1 MKGYLGLENAPQD
14 SSPLVDYIDFN
25 LTPTDIMQ
33 EGRLMWDS
41 TDGTLQIGMPGGNV
55 NLQIGQEQLLRVS
68 NKTGADIP
76 NGYVVYVNGAQ
87 GQKPTVALADADTEA
102 TSDTVIGIT
111 TELIT
116 NNNNGYVCINGLVRD
131 LNTNAFNNGDVLY
144 LSQTAGQF
152 TNTAPTPPAHA
163 IILGNVIHKDASQ
176 GVVLVNI
183 QIGQELEDLH
193 NVLIN
198 TPTDG
203 NVLEYSS
210 GLWINGSSKLTATRG
225 NWKVFYSNGS
235 GVFTELA
242 LGASGTVLQ
251 SNGASSA
258 PSFATPTAGGGVGL
272 ETVLMLGGM

>member
-1 MKGYLGLENAPQD
+1 MLHNPEKLPKNP
-14 SSPLVDYIDFN
+14 
-25 LTPTDIMQ
+25 
-33 EGRLMWDS
+33 
-41 TDGTLQIGMPGGNV
+41 
-55 NLQIGQEQLLRVS
+55 
-68 NKTGADIP
+68 K
-76 NGYVVYVNGAQ
+76 
-87 GQKPTVALADADTEA
+87 
-102 TSDTVIGIT
+102 
-111 TELIT
+111 
-116 NNNNGYVCINGLVRD
+116 
-131 LNTNAFNNGDVLY
+131 
-144 LSQTAGQF
+144 
-152 TNTAPTPPAHA
+152 
-163 IILGNVIHKDASQ
+163 
-176 GVVLVNI
+176 
-183 QIGQELEDLH
+183 QELEDLH

-258 PSFATPTAGGGVGL
+258 PSFATPSSGGVGL